1 MITEKRLFVVVDS
14 AEKSSSG
21 NWLFIVITISI
32 VNHIKTS
39 TYVLHSKIFYE
50 PTGHILKQHNMK

>member
-1 MITEKRLFVVVDS
+1 MVDS

-32 VNHIKTS
+32 VNHTKTS

-50 PTGHILKQHNMK
+50 PTGHILKQRDSI

>member
-1 MITEKRLFVVVDS
+1 MVDS

-32 VNHIKTS
+32 VNHTKTS